1 MQGKVEICGVNTA
14 RLPTLS
20 AGETRELLLRAR
32 SGDKRARESLIAGNL
47 RLVLSVIQ
55 RFAARGENVDD
66 LFQVGCVGLIKAVD
80 NFDCEQHDVRFST
93 YGVPANTGWR
103 KAEKRFFTMTRKQ
116 ALKLA
121 VQALAEN
128 EEAVQVLH
136 TMIDE
141 LPLNRWTEEAIRDSV
156 EQFILDHGMV
166 PNTRDFKKRG
176 LPPHTV
182 IRQRYGVNLK
192 EWLDQNYPTEKTP
205 LDELHAQATQE
216 FIREYLRIQPVS
228 AEDYNARRTHP
239 SRGWYAIARYNH
251 TRRWRI
257 LLEKLNL
264 PIYNNRGTPPSAPQ
278 LKVRVISDYNYE
290 DEKPS
295 G

>member
-1 MQGKVEICGVNTA
+1 MQGKVEICGVNTSKLA
-14 RLPTLS
+14 VLDS
-20 AGETRELLLRAR
+20 ATTRRLLLRVR
-32 SGDKRARESLIAGNL
+32 QGDKAAREELIAGNL

-55 RFAARGENVDD
+55 RFSSRGENIDD
-66 LFQVGCVGLIKAVD
+66 LFQVGCIGLIKAID
-80 NFDCEQHDVRFST
+80 NFDAEAHDVRFST
-93 YGVPANTGWR
+93 YGVPAIMGWR
-103 KAEKRFFTMTRKQ
+103 KASRRLYPMTRKQ
-116 ALKLA
+116 ALELA
-121 VQALAEN
+121 VQALAGN

-141 LPLNRWTEEAIRDSV
+141 LPLNRWTEAAIRDSV
-156 EQFILDHGMV
+156 EQFILDNGRPPMR
-166 PNTRDFKKRG
+166 TDFKKKC

-182 IRQRYGVNLK
+182 IKRRFALTLQ

-205 LDELHAQATQE
+205 LDELHAKATQE

-239 SRGWYAIARYNH
+239 SRGWYAIAKYNH

-264 PIYNNRGTPPSAPQ
+264 PIYNNRGTPDSTPQ
-278 LKVRVISDYNYE
+278 LKVRVISDYNFE
-290 DEKPS
+290 DDI
-295 G
+295 